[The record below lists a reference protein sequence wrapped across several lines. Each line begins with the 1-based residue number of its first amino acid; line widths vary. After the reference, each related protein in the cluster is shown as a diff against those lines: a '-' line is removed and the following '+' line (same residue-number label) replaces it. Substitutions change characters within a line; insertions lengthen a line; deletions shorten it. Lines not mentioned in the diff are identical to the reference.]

1 MIARRMRLYAVAAC
15 SLIAFGMAVA
25 PTAAQ
30 KPNAANVDWTF
41 AIYMCSDNDLDYW
54 GGLNTDWLKEVG
66 STAAVK
72 FVVLWDTSEGPADLY
87 LIEKKKMVKMTDY
100 AYSGKEVNMGDPKI
114 LSSFMDYLAAKFPSK
129 HLLLDL
135 WDHGDD
141 FRGICFD
148 YDTGTKDTMD
158 YLTHQEITSA
168 LKGRSLSVLTADG
181 CGLGVIEVAYE
192 YVMNGVTAE
201 WFVAN
206 QNYVPLQGFPYDM
219 IAADLVANPGMTPEE
234 LSKDMVARYTELYKK
249 GWLTELAAIKLTE
262 IPRVVSELWD
272 VTDILMSDMQ
282 AYKGLV
288 SSGRGQATMGWSQ
301 YGWEGYVDFPTI
313 FEVIYSRAD
322 PGSELRVQTGELL
335 AAIEIAI
342 PYVGASQPADVWDP
356 EGMSIF
362 FPSADGS
369 YNHNTWWR
377 GSLYPTMQFA
387 QDGWIDFLD
396 CYWTSS

>member
-1 MIARRMRLYAVAAC
+1 MIAKRMRLYAVAAC
-15 SLIAFGMAVA
+15 SLIAFGVAVA
-25 PTAAQ
+25 PSAAQ
-30 KPNAANVDWTF
+30 APNGGSADWTF

-54 GGLNTDWLKEVG
+54 GELNTDWLKEVG
-66 STAAVK
+66 STADVK

-100 AYSGKEVNMGDPKI
+100 EHSGEEVNMGDPEI
-114 LSSFMDYLAAKFPSK
+114 LSSFMDYLAAEFPSDD
-129 HLLLDL
+129 LALVL

-148 YDTGTKDTMD
+148 YDTGTKDKMD
-158 YLTHQEITSA
+158 YLSHQEITSA
-168 LKGRSLSVLTADG
+168 LKGRPLSVLAADG

-192 YVMNGVTAE
+192 YAMNGVTAE

-206 QNYVPLQGFPYDM
+206 ENYVPLEGFPYDM
-219 IAADLVANPGMTPEE
+219 IAADLVANPSMTPEE
-234 LSKDMVARYTELYKK
+234 LSKDMVARYPELYQK

-272 VTDILMSDMQ
+272 VTDILMDDMLS
-282 AYKGLV
+282 YKGLV

-313 FEVIYSRAD
+313 FEVIYSKAA
-322 PGSELRVQTGELL
+322 PGSDLEVQTGELL
-335 AAIEIAI
+335 SAIEAAV

-356 EGMSIF
+356 EGLSVF

-369 YNHNTWWR
+369 YKHNTWWR

-387 QDGWIDFLD
+387 QEGWLDFLF
-396 CYWTSS
+396 CYWNSN

>member
-1 MIARRMRLYAVAAC
+1 M
-15 SLIAFGMAVA
+15 AFGMAVA
-25 PTAAQ
+25 PAAAL
-30 KPNAANVDWTF
+30 KPSAATIDWTF

-54 GGLNTDWLKEVG
+54 GELNTDWLKDVG

-87 LIEKKKMVKMTDY
+87 LIEKKKMVKLTDFE
-100 AYSGKEVNMGDPKI
+100 YSGKEVNMGDPKV
-114 LSSFMDYLAAKFPSK
+114 LGSFMDYLAAKFPSK

-148 YDTGTKDTMD
+148 YDTGTKDSMD

-168 LKGRSLSVLTADG
+168 LKGRSLSIIAADG
-181 CGLGVIEVAYE
+181 CGLGVVEVAYE
-192 YVMNGVTAE
+192 YAMNGVKAE

-206 QNYVPLQGFPYDM
+206 ENYVPLQGFPYDM
-219 IAADLVANPGMTPEE
+219 IASDLVANPGMTPEE
-234 LSKDMVARYTELYKK
+234 LAKDMVARYPELYQK

-262 IPRVVSELWD
+262 VPRMVSELWD
-272 VTDILMSDMQ
+272 VTEILMSDMKT
-282 AYKGLV
+282 YKGYV
-288 SSGRGQATMGWSQ
+288 SAGRGQATMGWSQ

-313 FEVIYSRAD
+313 FEVVYSRAD
-322 PGSELRVQTGELL
+322 PGSELQVQTGELL
-335 AAIEIAI
+335 AAIEIAV
-342 PYVGASQPADVWDP
+342 PYVSASQPADVWDP
-356 EGMSIF
+356 EGLSVF

-369 YNHNTWWR
+369 YKHNTFWR

-387 QDGWIDFLD
+387 QDGWIDFLAA
-396 CYWTSS
+396 YYSA